1 MPKGFLEEGTD
12 SVGRVWSSRGSI
24 WRRKDMALGLRSRGC
39 GVGRTRLEVGRSAE
53 VSHGRFWILEQWEP

>member
-12 SVGRVWSSRGSI
+12 SVGRVWGSRVSR
-24 WRRKDMALGLRSRGC
+24 WRGDMALGLRSRGC

>member
-12 SVGRVWSSRGSI
+12 HVGRVWGRRVSM
-24 WRRKDMALGLRSRGC
+24 WRREDMAPGLRSRGC
-39 GVGRTRLEVGRSAE
+39 GVGLTRMEGGRSAE